1 MLYPFRKSRPIFIL
15 SLVLLLCCC
24 SNISR
29 DNYQRVKNGM
39 PKSQVVSLLGNPS
52 QSSGIQ
58 FKGVSAVSLQWKY
71 GSIKINIILIDNK
84 VVLKSFND
92 SKNKNTDLS
101 I

>member
-1 MLYPFRKSRPIFIL
+1 
-15 SLVLLLCCC
+15 
-24 SNISR
+24 
-29 DNYQRVKNGM
+29 M

-58 FKGVSAVSLQWKY
+58 FKGASAVSLQWKS

>member
-1 MLYPFRKSRPIFIL
+1 MHKIRKTRPIFTL
-15 SLVLLLCCC
+15 SLTFLLCGC
-24 SNISR
+24 SNVSR
-29 DNYQRVKNGM
+29 DNYQRIKNAM
-39 PKSQVVSLLGNPS
+39 PKSQVVSLLGKPS
-52 QSSGIQ
+52 QSSSIQ
-58 FKGVSAVSLQWKY
+58 FNGVSAVSLQWKS